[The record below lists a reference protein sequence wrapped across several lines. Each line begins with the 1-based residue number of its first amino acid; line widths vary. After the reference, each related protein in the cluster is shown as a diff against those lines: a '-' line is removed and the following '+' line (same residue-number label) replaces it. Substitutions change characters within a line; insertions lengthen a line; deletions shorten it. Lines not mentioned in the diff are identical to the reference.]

1 MFGVE
6 SVKYFVALSDILF
19 DLLVLRVVH
28 IREYIERII
37 LLKQFQVIQL
47 QKIREGI
54 LIDAICGLTRYA
66 LPDKVDRVKNFLVKL
81 LL

>member
-1 MFGVE
+1 MFGIE
-6 SVKYFVALSDILF
+6 SVKYFIALSDILF

-28 IREYIERII
+28 IREYIQRII
-37 LLKQFQVIQL
+37 LLKQLQVIQF

-66 LPDKVDRVKNFLVKL
+66 LPDKVDRVKDLLVKL
-81 LL
+81 SL